1 MIEKNFIYNMKI
13 YQLLSS
19 VTFRDSPAHPVSFVS
34 KHGYDWLNAYKQLEV
49 WKYFSAQLESI
60 VSLFTMHKKIKEE
73 INAFFFSFFFF
84 LQNITQSTWSM
95 VPNIEK
101 FAIQQTV
108 LEQTAVIVKYKF
120 IKCKQSVEGSIISQI
135 LKLPYSNGDVNEM
148 EIIQ

>member
-1 MIEKNFIYNMKI
+1 
-13 YQLLSS
+13 
-19 VTFRDSPAHPVSFVS
+19 
-34 KHGYDWLNAYKQLEV
+34 
-49 WKYFSAQLESI
+49 
-60 VSLFTMHKKIKEE
+60 
-73 INAFFFSFFFF
+73 
-84 LQNITQSTWSM
+84 M

-108 LEQTAVIVKYKF
+108 LEQTTVIMKCKF

>member
-1 MIEKNFIYNMKI
+1 
-13 YQLLSS
+13 
-19 VTFRDSPAHPVSFVS
+19 
-34 KHGYDWLNAYKQLEV
+34 
-49 WKYFSAQLESI
+49 
-60 VSLFTMHKKIKEE
+60 MHKKIKEE
-73 INAFFFSFFFF
+73 INAFFHFI
-84 LQNITQSTWSM
+84 LQNITQSI

-135 LKLPYSNGDVNEM
+135 LKLPYSNGNVNKM